1 MNGGYSSSLDFFI
14 ESHPQ
19 IKLWTHGHTH
29 ETFDY
34 VVVGHHMSMETAYKA
49 HRFSPEEVAL
59 LKDINA
65 LSNTTILAV
74 FTKPYAVLDI
84 PFIKEIPL
92 LFFGYQNA
100 PQIQQYAAQVLY
112 GKKVALGVLP
122 VSLKGIKH

>member
-1 MNGGYSSSLDFFI
+1 VAVSDLKNGVQAL
-14 ESHPQ
+14 
-19 IKLWTHGHTH
+19 K
-29 ETFDY
+29 TFDY
-34 VVVGHHMSMETAYKA
+34 VVVGHHRSMETAYKA